1 MTEVCELRGGFQRSK
16 TSGNPGNVGCLRA
29 FLTLGDL
36 EFHLIPFLQAFISF
50 GGDRAVMDEDIG
62 SIFAPD
68 KTVTFGVVEPLNCT
82 FQPFHVRPLLQ
93 APSLGAEG
101 LS

>member
-1 MTEVCELRGGFQRSK
+1 MGGGRRTLLSK
-16 TSGNPGNVGCLRA
+16 TSGNLGNVGSLWA

-36 EFHLIPFLQAFISF
+36 ELHLIPFLQAFITF
-50 GGDRAVMDEDIG
+50 GSNRAVVHENIG

-68 KTVTFGVVEPLNCT
+68 KSIAFGIVEPLNCT

-93 APSLGAEG
+93 SPSLGGEG